1 MKKSFPI
8 PSRSNRPTNNWRSVL
23 MNNMRRAVTL
33 CIVSF
38 SLAVITDAHANLLI
52 NGSFEQGPN
61 SNTNNIPPGST
72 AISGWIVTR
81 APIDGEVST
90 AGGWQAAD
98 GTHSLDLNGSPG
110 VGGIAQT
117 FGTVSGQQ
125 YQVTFSLAGNPTTAR
140 ITSLGVEAAGQS
152 AAFSFNTTG
161 KTLFNMG
168 WVTKSWTFAATD
180 SVTTLEFFSTD
191 TLDSNIGPALDNVS
205 VAAVPE
211 PGPITLVLS
220 SLVVLGWFRKT
231 AKTV

>member
-1 MKKSFPI
+1 MK
-8 PSRSNRPTNNWRSVL
+8 NV
-23 MNNMRRAVTL
+23 RRA
-33 CIVSF
+33 IVLSIVCF
-38 SLAVITDAHANLLI
+38 ALGVIADAHANLLV
-52 NGSFEQGPN
+52 NGSFELGPN
-61 SNTNNIPPGST
+61 SNSNNIPVGST
-72 AISGWIVTR
+72 VISGWIVTR
-81 APIDGEVST
+81 APIDNEVST

-180 SVTTLEFFSTD
+180 SATTLEFFSTD
-191 TLDSNIGPALDNVS
+191 TIDANIGPALDNVS
-205 VAAVPE
+205 VASVPE
-211 PGPITLVLS
+211 PGTITLVLS
-220 SLVVLGWFRKT
+220 SLVVLGWFRK
-231 AKTV
+231 AEKKV